1 MGGWLFF
8 ALLVFLA
15 GLALQESAR
24 KAQAQLE
31 ERRRRQAERDAER
44 KAELAR
50 IRAILN
56 PPRPGLILPEGFRDP
71 RQTPDARRP

>member
-56 PPRPGLILPEGFRDP
+56 PPRPALILPEDFRDP
-71 RQTPDARRP
+71 RQAPDARRP

>member
-15 GLALQESAR
+15 GLALQESAPQ
-24 KAQAQLE
+24 AQAQRE
-31 ERRRRQAERDAER
+31 ETRRRQAER
-44 KAELAR
+44 KAELTR

-56 PPRPGLILPEGFRDP
+56 PPRPALILPEGFRDP
-71 RQTPDARRP
+71 RQAPDTRRP

>member
-1 MGGWLFF
+1 MGGWLLF

-44 KAELAR
+44 KAELTR

-56 PPRPGLILPEGFRDP
+56 PPRPALILPEDFRDP

>member
-24 KAQAQLE
+24 KAQAQRE
-31 ERRRRQAERDAER
+31 ETRRRQAERKAER